1 MPTILFLSEACLL
14 DRKSG
19 AAQSV
24 RAQLKA
30 LARAGWQVHALT
42 MTLFDGQ
49 QEYPLAQAH
58 PDLSPLPP
66 VGSLWVQEDE
76 GITHT
81 LYVTHSTVHQALRP
95 WALRSFS
102 EVAQQSL
109 TQLQPDLVLTYS
121 SPVLQPLLAQ
131 AQQQGARTVFYL
143 ANPAYASAGPWPLR
157 FIDTF
162 LLPSQ
167 ALVDLYRKRL
177 AQPSGMLLALDGPD
191 ALGAP
196 PEYGAAEVAQ
206 PGQQDFE
213 AVVLRDLVQQHM
225 DGQRNLAPDRVAQR
239 KTQRFVTMVNPDP
252 AKGGQFFL
260 NLVEQARV
268 LAPDVRFRAVES
280 RWGRAEWAQHGLPSA
295 VLDLV
300 DWVPHTDDMARV
312 FDEAALLLVPSL
324 WFEASARVVAEA
336 LLAGVP
342 VLAMRSGGIEE
353 QLNKGG
359 ILFELPPALQI
370 NYLAAPEKKDLHQW
384 VHFIRVLMDDDA
396 LYTQAVQLA
405 LRAASLHQP
414 ARAEAA
420 AVATYTDLALSPTVT
435 SLANNPE
442 MRLRLQGQRDRMNA
456 AREAVNAALERAVPE
471 DWNVHDSK
479 SQYVP
484 LVKQSLAQP
493 AIRDAMQALKAKDL
507 DRARAILEQYLRLLP
522 EDITALGLL
531 AEVASHQERDTE
543 ALRLMQRVVSLAP
556 GFMPGH
562 QQLMRYLRAAGDAE
576 AALVH
581 SFERLER
588 MPHQPRFLAMHAGLL
603 VSANRFEDAVRV
615 YEALFRQQTGSAQD
629 WMQYA
634 LAQKTLG
641 HQEEAVAAYRKA
653 ITQAPGFGAAW
664 HALSNMKLAVF
675 TPDDVKAMT
684 QQLARTD
691 LSPEDRYN
699 IHFTLGKAHEDQKAY
714 APSFEHYA
722 QANGIRRSQSDYD
735 VGRLE
740 AYVAEAKETF
750 TEAFFAERAG
760 VGNTAVDAVFVLGLH
775 RAGSTLTEQILAS
788 HSLVEGTRELPDM
801 LRIGRDFGGIGPR
814 GSERGLNDKLVR
826 SITPSEWAALG
837 QQYLDSTRSDRK
849 TQRPMFID
857 KMPANW
863 MYAGLIHL
871 MLPNAKIIDIRR
883 DPMAAGF
890 ALFKMNFGR
899 GVDHSYDQRD
909 IARYYR
915 AYADLMAHFAQV
927 LPGRVHHMRY
937 ENLVENTESEIRR
950 LLAYCGLPFEEG
962 CLRYWETERAVQTP
976 SSEQV
981 RQPIYKGSVDV
992 WRHYAEGLQ
1001 PMREAFGDLV

>member
-1 MPTILFLSEACLL
+1 ML

-30 LARAGWQVHALT
+30 LARAGWQAHALT
-42 MTLFDGQ
+42 MTLFDGP
-49 QEYPLAQAH
+49 QEYPLAQVH

-66 VGSLWVQEDE
+66 VGSIWVQEDE
-76 GITHT
+76 GVTHT
-81 LYVTHSTVHQALRP
+81 LYVTHSTVHQTVRP
-95 WALRSFS
+95 WALRAFL

-109 TQLQPDLVLTYS
+109 TQLQPDVVLTYS
-121 SPVLQPLLAQ
+121 SPMLQPLLAQ

-143 ANPAYASAGPWPLR
+143 ANPSYASAGPWPFR
-157 FIDTF
+157 FVDTF

-177 AQPSGMLLALDGPD
+177 AQPSGVLLALDGSD
-191 ALGAP
+191 ALGTP
-196 PEYGAAEVAQ
+196 PESGAAEVAQ
-206 PGQQDFE
+206 PSPPDFE

-225 DGQRNLAPDRVAQR
+225 DGQRNLAPGRVAQR
-239 KTQRFVTMVNPDP
+239 KAQRFVTLVNPDP

-280 RWGRAEWAQHGLPSA
+280 RWGRDEWASHGIPAA
-295 VLDLV
+295 VLDRV
-300 DWVPHTDDMARV
+300 DWLPHTDDMGRV
-312 FDEAALLLVPSL
+312 FEETAILLVPSL

-359 ILFELPPALQI
+359 ILFDPPPALQV
-370 NYLAAPEKKDLHQW
+370 NHLAAPEMKDLHQW

-405 LRAASLHQP
+405 LTASALHQP
-414 ARAEAA
+414 ARSQAA
-420 AVATYTDLALSPTVT
+420 ALAIYDAMARQPLLQSLSAQPDMQQQ
-435 SLANNPE
+435 LAA
-442 MRLRLQGQRDRMNA
+442 QRQRMNA
-456 AREAVNAALERAVPE
+456 LRESI
-471 DWNVHDSK
+471 NVQQSK
-479 SQYVP
+479 TASMQAWKENGNNSPYAP
-484 LVKQSLAQP
+484 LFKQSLSQP
-493 AIRDAMQALKAKDL
+493 AIREAMQAVKVKDL

-531 AEVASHQERDTE
+531 AEVADRQEREVE
-543 ALRLMQRVVSLAP
+543 ARRLMERVVALAP
-556 GFMPGH
+556 GFMQGH
-562 QQLMRYLRAAGDAE
+562 QQLLRYLRAAGDAE

-581 SFERLER
+581 SFARLEHA
-588 MPHQPRFLAMHAGLL
+588 PHHARYLGLHAGLL
-603 VSANRFEDAVRV
+603 VQANRFE
-615 YEALFRQQTGSAQD
+615 EALAVYQAYFRQQPGTAQD

-634 LAQKTLG
+634 LALKTLG
-641 HQEEAVAAYRKA
+641 QQEPAVAAYRKA
-653 ITQAPGFGAAW
+653 IELAPGLGAAW

-675 TPDDVKAMT
+675 TPADVAAMA

-691 LSPEDRYN
+691 LSAEDRYN

-735 VGRLE
+735 VSRLE
-740 AYVAEAKETF
+740 DYVAQAKETL
-750 TEAFFAERAG
+750 TAAFFAERQE
-760 VGNTAVDAVFVLGLH
+760 VGNQAIDPVFVLGLH

-788 HSLVEGTRELPDM
+788 HSQVEGTRELPDM
-801 LRIGRDFGGIGPR
+801 LTIGREFGGMGPR
-814 GSERGLNDKLVR
+814 SAGRLSAGLLTDLR
-826 SITPSEWAALG
+826 PAEWAVLG
-837 QQYLDSTRSDRK
+837 QQYLDSSRQARHTH
-849 TQRPMFID
+849 RPLFVD

-863 MYAGLIHL
+863 MYTGLIHL
-871 MLPNAKIIDIRR
+871 MLPRAKIIDIRR
-883 DPMAAGF
+883 QPMAAGF

-915 AYADLMAHFAQV
+915 AYADLMAHFDMV
-927 LPGRVHHMRY
+927 LPGRVHHIQY
-937 ENLVENTESEIRR
+937 ESLVENTESEIRR
-950 LLAYCGLPFEEG
+950 LVEYCGLPFESA

-981 RQPIYKGSVDV
+981 RQPIYKGSVEV
-992 WRHYAEGLQ
+992 WRHYAEWLQ
-1001 PMREAFGDLV
+1001 PMREAFGDLI